1 MILPLDY
8 TSLDDDLRFL
18 DNAVMAAN
26 VGSFCDQAARG
37 YLCNYIFIPCDSN
50 TSEPIGICEEDC
62 RHFFF
67 ERNSCN
73 NVFSFLFGLS
83 SESGVTVPRQ
93 CNDTLL
99 LLEMTGVN
107 VTRSTECFRF
117 RGILIQCLWVQS
129 HYIYSIYEFIFIT
142 ALFSGT
148 FEAIL
153 CSYTCYVHILRQ
165 QTSVLSWTFHFTES
179 IGVVTSA
186 PNQPQPVPPTSSSN
200 SSPTASMEQSEP
212 NLSLILSLTG
222 VVAAILVGFG
232 IAVGIIY
239 RKKRSSKKEFQL
251 PQ

>member
-1 MILPLDY
+1 MSFKATLKKSGLATYHNCKKQFIISSETIQAHQLNCNYGYRCVSTESAINSSLISEACAPALKSEYTMILPLDY

-117 RGILIQCLWVQS
+117 RGILIQCL
-129 HYIYSIYEFIFIT
+129 
-142 ALFSGT
+142 
-148 FEAIL
+148 
-153 CSYTCYVHILRQ
+153 
-165 QTSVLSWTFHFTES
+165 
-179 IGVVTSA
+179 
-186 PNQPQPVPPTSSSN
+186 
-200 SSPTASMEQSEP
+200 
-212 NLSLILSLTG
+212 
-222 VVAAILVGFG
+222 
-232 IAVGIIY
+232 
-239 RKKRSSKKEFQL
+239 
-251 PQ
+251 